1 VRGTSILSIWERK
14 CDGNRNFID
23 MGEKMECSQV
33 ISEKAKLKK
42 QPNHVPGVQG
52 KKKLSTAY

>member
-1 VRGTSILSIWERK
+1 
-14 CDGNRNFID
+14 

-42 QPNHVPGVQG
+42 QRNHVPGVQE
-52 KKKLSTAY
+52 KKNFQQLIN

>member
-1 VRGTSILSIWERK
+1 
-14 CDGNRNFID
+14 
-23 MGEKMECSQV
+23 MECSQV

-42 QPNHVPGVQG
+42 QRNHVPGVQE